1 MERIGKAY
9 DSFFKLLE
17 NETVYYND
25 FKTIQKEKI
34 DFLLSQGTIRIDE
47 AGEIELKYDR
57 LRMLIQLYRYE
68 YLCLA

>member
-47 AGEIELKYDR
+47 AGKLN
-57 LRMLIQLYRYE
+57 
-68 YLCLA
+68 